1 MLDIGLM
8 QTFLFST
15 PIFGGKDPKWKSCK
29 NIILTL
35 LLLLLQNYYN
45 QLIEQSFDICN
56 AKWLIRWGSFGSP
69 DGIHKDVIMPRVYEM
84 ALRTWSEWLE
94 VNINRNKTQ
103 LFFVSMS
110 PTHQRYTRYIHP
122 LNSWTQ
128 LSWNKINNCQVKMKW
143 NYLLSTIYINT
154 F

>member
-1 MLDIGLM
+1 MEKIPNGSLVR
-8 QTFLFST
+8 TLF
-15 PIFGGKDPKWKSCK
+15 
-29 NIILTL
+29 LTL

-56 AKWLIRWGSFGSP
+56 AKRLIRWGSFGSP
-69 DGIHKDVIMPRVYEM
+69 DGIHKDVLMPRVYEM

-110 PTHQRYTRYIHP
+110 PTHQRYTRYINP
-122 LNSWTQ
+122 LNS
-128 LSWNKINNCQVKMKW
+128 
-143 NYLLSTIYINT
+143 
-154 F
+154 